1 LSSPS
6 ERVSPPFLRC
16 LYAIGPTLQFM
27 KPLLLVLAWLVY
39 VAVLWV
45 VLIQHGRRDERRD
58 LS

>member
-1 LSSPS
+1 
-6 ERVSPPFLRC
+6 
-16 LYAIGPTLQFM
+16 M

-58 LS
+58 LF